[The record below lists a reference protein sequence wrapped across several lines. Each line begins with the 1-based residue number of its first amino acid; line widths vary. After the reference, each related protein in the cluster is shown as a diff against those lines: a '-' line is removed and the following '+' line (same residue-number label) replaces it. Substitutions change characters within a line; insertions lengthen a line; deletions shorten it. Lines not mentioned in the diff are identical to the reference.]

1 MWAVWAS
8 FNMNTT
14 LPGVGIPT
22 KAHYKDK
29 KVMRP
34 STFIMGTCVVVRYL
48 YIDVIPMVFSGQFVS
63 TNQSMIFC
71 CRFSDNMAD
80 NIICSISDLTF
91 DKVWVM
97 MFGNVYVYYKKRES
111 VNS

>member
-1 MWAVWAS
+1 MLWAVRAS

-29 KVMRP
+29 MVMRP
-34 STFIMGTCVVVRYL
+34 SNLYNGVVRCHL
-48 YIDVIPMVFSGQFVS
+48 YVDIVPLVFAWQFAS

-71 CRFSDNMAD
+71 CRFSDNMAN
-80 NIICSISDLTF
+80 NIISSISDLTF

-97 MFGNVYVYYKKRES
+97 MFGSVPCIYYKKRKS
-111 VNS
+111 VSS